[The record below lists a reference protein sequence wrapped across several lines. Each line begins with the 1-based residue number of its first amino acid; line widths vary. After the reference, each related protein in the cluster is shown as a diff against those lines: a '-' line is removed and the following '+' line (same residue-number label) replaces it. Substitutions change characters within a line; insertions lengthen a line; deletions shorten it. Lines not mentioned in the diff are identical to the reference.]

1 MQRGSEKRR
10 GQRGSAPVCEC
21 RPDALTRWVHACC
34 NVLHP
39 WTATDVFAKLCA
51 NHERTL
57 SPLQAPNSLDAQAP
71 SPSEELSLEDLAGL
85 EEVELDRD
93 LIDALDDPTD
103 MFICRFPMNTS
114 LGQGTTMDH
123 TIPITS
129 NYLYIPGVVPVRPL
143 EGQSPVCYAH
153 RTYIAAVCS
162 FATLKQNNLSFGAEG
177 ASTALSTSSNMY
189 SHVGGVGGSGNVLP
203 SRKDYQIY
211 DYLMRLQQLH
221 HLPHQLVFPG
231 DEMPRIYT

>member
-1 MQRGSEKRR
+1 MITVMQRGSEKRR
-10 GQRGSAPVCEC
+10 GQRGSTPVCEC
-21 RPDALTRWVHACC
+21 RPDTLTCWVHACC

-39 WTATDVFAKLCA
+39 WTATGVFAKLCA

-103 MFICRFPMNTS
+103 MFICGFPMNTS

-129 NYLYIPGVVPVRPL
+129 NYMYIPGVVPVRPL

-153 RTYIAAVCS
+153 RERLPNLRLFDAPTTIAS
-162 FATLKQNNLSFGAEG
+162 FATSACLSGRRN
-177 ASTALSTSSNMY
+177 ASYTYTSAVHELLQLFALE
-189 SHVGGVGGSGNVLP
+189 VFIFFPDP
-203 SRKDYQIY
+203 SPD
-211 DYLMRLQQLH
+211 L
-221 HLPHQLVFPG
+221 PG
-231 DEMPRIYT
+231 DCSSSSSSSSSSLF

>member
-10 GQRGSAPVCEC
+10 GQRGSTPVCEC
-21 RPDALTRWVHACC
+21 RPDALTCWVHACC

-71 SPSEELSLEDLAGL
+71 SPSEELSLEDVAGL

-114 LGQGTTMDH
+114 LGQGTTMYH

-129 NYLYIPGVVPVRPL
+129 NYLYISGVVPVRPL
-143 EGQSPVCYAH
+143 EGQSPVCYSH
-153 RTYIAAVCS
+153 RT
-162 FATLKQNNLSFGAEG
+162 
-177 ASTALSTSSNMY
+177 
-189 SHVGGVGGSGNVLP
+189 
-203 SRKDYQIY
+203 
-211 DYLMRLQQLH
+211 
-221 HLPHQLVFPG
+221 
-231 DEMPRIYT
+231 

>member
-10 GQRGSAPVCEC
+10 GQRGSTPVCEC
-21 RPDALTRWVHACC
+21 RPDALTCWVHACC

-143 EGQSPVCYAH
+143 EGQSPVCYSH

-189 SHVGGVGGSGNVLP
+189 SHVGGVG
-203 SRKDYQIY
+203 
-211 DYLMRLQQLH
+211 
-221 HLPHQLVFPG
+221 
-231 DEMPRIYT
+231 